1 MAKEIRTK
9 EDMLVWR
16 LGQMA
21 EENADLA
28 IKYGVKQAPTL
39 VIVTGAGFE
48 KFAGAGAIKQF
59 LSK

>member
-1 MAKEIRTK
+1 
-9 EDMLVWR
+9 
-16 LGQMA
+16 MA

-39 VIVTGAGFE
+39 VLVSGANFE
-48 KFAGAGAIKQF
+48 KIAGAGAIKQF